1 MGERRRLGPP
11 PPPAPPTAE
20 VTDMVKRLFLIV
32 ALAATFAACSP
43 SGGAT
48 TAPGLET
55 VAPVESMGLESASPA
70 P

>member
-1 MGERRRLGPP
+1 
-11 PPPAPPTAE
+11 
-20 VTDMVKRLFLIV
+20 MVKRLFLIV